1 MKTFADR
8 LAAAYMA
15 VDISPVAGTTLTPGV
30 RVDRFDRIGQTTV
43 LPRLSAQQRVGAGL
57 TLRLAMGSYSRHP
70 DQAEGLQDTLKP
82 ELATQYVLGAD
93 RVIAAGV
100 TASLSGFY
108 TDRRHLVVQDAR
120 AAAEDPSQAY
130 VNRGLGRSL
139 GGELLVR
146 IKRDRLFGWVA
157 YTLSRSDRIDGPMAE
172 RRLFDFDQTHN
183 LIAVGSYTLGPWEF
197 GGRWQYST
205 GNPFTPVLDSLYL
218 SDFNVYIPVYGEVN
232 SERLTPAHQLDLRV
246 DRKWRFRHWSL
257 SAYLDITNVY
267 ANPRT
272 LGYQYNFNFKQR
284 QAIEELPLV
293 PALGVRGSF

>member
-1 MKTFADR
+1 
-8 LAAAYMA
+8 MA

-30 RVDRFDRIGQTTV
+30 RVDHFARIGHTTL
-43 LPRLSAQQRVGAGL
+43 LPRLSAQQRVGAGV
-57 TLRLAMGSYSRHP
+57 TLRLAMGSYSRSP
-70 DQAEGLQDTLKP
+70 DQAEGLQDTLGP

-93 RVIAAGV
+93 RVIAAGI

-108 TDRRHLVVQDAR
+108 TDRRRLVVQDAR
-120 AAAEDPSQAY
+120 AAAQDPGNAY
-130 VNRGLGRSL
+130 VNRGLGRSF

-146 IKRDRLFGWVA
+146 VKRDRLFGWIA
-157 YTLSRSDRIDGPMAE
+157 YTLSRSDRIDGPMDE

-183 LIAVGSYTLGPWEF
+183 LIAVASYTLGPWEL

-205 GNPFTPVLDSLYL
+205 GNPFTPVMDSLYL
-218 SDFNVYIPVYGEVN
+218 ADFNVYIPVYGDVN
-232 SERLTPAHQLDLRV
+232 SERLAPAHQLDLRV

-272 LGYQYNFNFKQR
+272 LGYQYNFDFSQR